1 SQAIGLLAEYAP
13 GSEALRGHMYA
24 AQAYAAI
31 FLAEVFCSGIP
42 LSTLDYTGDFTY
54 KPGSTTEQVY
64 AHALALLDT
73 ALTLTGDSARFTHLA
88 HVGRARALLGLGR
101 FAEAATAVVDV
112 PDDFRYTVGYTAD
125 NPYEERGQH
134 FATLSTYLPNP

>member
-1 SQAIGLLAEYAP
+1 
-13 GSEALRGHMYA
+13 
-24 AQAYAAI
+24 
-31 FLAEVFCSGIP
+31 
-42 LSTLDYTGDFTY
+42 

-134 FATLSTYLPNP
+134 FATLSTYLPNPYRHSDRMWTRSVGDREGINGLDFVSSGDPRTQTTSTWGENYGYRTIHHPSKYP